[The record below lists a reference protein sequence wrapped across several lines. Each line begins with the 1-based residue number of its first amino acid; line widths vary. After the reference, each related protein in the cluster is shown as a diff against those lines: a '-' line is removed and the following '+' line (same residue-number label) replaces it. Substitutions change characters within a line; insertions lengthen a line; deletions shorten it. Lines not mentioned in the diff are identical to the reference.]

1 MFRTTTDDGSHFFM
15 MLGLYISILAIG
27 AVIFLLVRWWKERR
41 DFPAAHRRPY
51 AKSLLDR
58 LSGRDAK
65 KKSMPARKTH
75 KNHKR

>member
-1 MFRTTTDDGSHFFM
+1 M

-58 LSGRDAK
+58 LSGSDAK
-65 KKSMPARKTH
+65 KKSAPARKSQ